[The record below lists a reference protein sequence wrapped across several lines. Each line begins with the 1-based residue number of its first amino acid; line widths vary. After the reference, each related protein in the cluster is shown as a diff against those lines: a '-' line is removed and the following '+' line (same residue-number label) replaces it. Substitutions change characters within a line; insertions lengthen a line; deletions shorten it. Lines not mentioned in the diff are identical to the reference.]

1 MTKHILQVK
10 KRTTK
15 EKNKKLRRTK
25 QIPANIYGHGK
36 PSQMIKFNES
46 QFSTLYQ
53 KVGDTGLVY
62 LQVEDTKKD
71 LPTMIGE
78 IQEDPITDK
87 VLHVTFQEVS
97 LAEKVQA
104 EVVLEIVGETDVP
117 DTVLVTVRDSVL
129 VEALPTDLPEKIEVD
144 ITGLVEIGQS
154 ITLADLK
161 FNKEKVS
168 LVIGEEGEDAPV
180 VILQAVKEE
189 VVVEEPVEDE
199 VAGEDEDAAGGE
211 EKEAPTD
218 GEDKSEKKEKQAGGE
233 TKTKAGGKKEN

>member
-10 KRTTK
+10 KRTTE
-15 EKNKKLRRTK
+15 EKNNKLRRAK
-25 QIPANIYGHGK
+25 QIPANIYGQGK
-36 PSQMIKFNES
+36 PSQMIKFDES

-62 LQVEDTKKD
+62 LQVEDVKKD

-97 LAEKVQA
+97 LAEKIQA
-104 EVVLEIVGETDVP
+104 EIVLEFIGETDVP
-117 DTVLVTVRDSVL
+117 DTVLVTVRDNVL

-144 ITGLVEIGQS
+144 ITGLTEVGQS

-161 FNKEKVS
+161 FDKEKVS
-168 LVIGEEGEDAPV
+168 LVVGEEGEGAPV
-180 VILQAVKEE
+180 IILQAVKEE
-189 VVVEEPVEDE
+189 IVEEEPVEAE
-199 VAGEDEDAAGGE
+199 VAEEGDKTAVDGEAASGE
-211 EKEAPTD
+211 EKTASAS
-218 GEDKSEKKEKQAGGE
+218 DKAEPKKQEK
-233 TKTKAGGKKEN
+233 